1 MKYEIVPISRLKPL
15 EKVFPQ
21 HLNNLEAMINKDGFI
36 LKAIIID
43 KKTGIVLDGS
53 HRYIYLLKN
62 GYTEA
67 PVFMVDYLSDDIR
80 VGTHLEHRF
89 FVDGT
94 TGINKQECI
103 DKGLS
108 GDVYP
113 PRTTRHFFTF
123 RKSDISLP
131 LASLKRTKPCDV
143 ANLIANVDVSEE
155 LNNNKQYLEEIS
167 REVEVIVNYMSE
179 VSETKK
185 YLRKQVDLMDMS
197 RKVAFFPGK
206 FHPPHMGHIQ
216 TILNIIP
223 KYRKVIIGISQ
234 DIPKE
239 NIITDPN
246 AIELML
252 KQFFKSFDNIEIC
265 AFSGVLVEKENTN
278 GLPKFDLIISG
289 NSEVLNWSKKN
300 DIECQ
305 FIERSFDTLSSTSI
319 RNIMKNEN

>member
-1 MKYEIVPISRLKPL
+1 
-15 EKVFPQ
+15 
-21 HLNNLEAMINKDGFI
+21 
-36 LKAIIID
+36 
-43 KKTGIVLDGS
+43 
-53 HRYIYLLKN
+53 
-62 GYTEA
+62 
-67 PVFMVDYLSDDIR
+67 
-80 VGTHLEHRF
+80 
-89 FVDGT
+89 
-94 TGINKQECI
+94 
-103 DKGLS
+103 
-108 GDVYP
+108 
-113 PRTTRHFFTF
+113 
-123 RKSDISLP
+123 
-131 LASLKRTKPCDV
+131 
-143 ANLIANVDVSEE
+143 
-155 LNNNKQYLEEIS
+155 
-167 REVEVIVNYMSE
+167 MSE

-252 KQFFKSFDNIEIC
+252 KQFFKSFDNVEIC